1 MLLDPGAKA
10 EWSKLVADK
19 IRGMVHDPALAEK
32 LIPTDHG
39 YGEKRPPYGTD
50 YYEAYNR
57 PNVSLID
64 LRETPITAVTETG
77 IETAAGLREFDIIVW
92 ATGFDFGTG
101 ALFRLGARGRY
112 SLPLEEHWADG
123 PRTYLGLMFLR
134 FPDLF

>member
-1 MLLDPGAKA
+1 MLLDPAANA
-10 EWSKLVADK
+10 EWSKFVADK
-19 IRGMVHDPALAEK
+19 IRGMVYDPALAEK

-101 ALFRLGARGRY
+101 ALFRLGARGRDG
-112 SLPLEEHWADG
+112 LPLEEDCAHG
-123 PRTYLGLMFLR
+123 PPAYPRLMCHP
-134 FPDLF
+134 FPNLF